1 MFGIGIPELILIA
14 LAVGIL
20 FFGSGKILE
29 FARSFGRLSGE
40 FKKGKQDIKR
50 EIEGG
55 EESASAK
62 PAEGEQR
69 DVEKNS

>member
-55 EESASAK
+55 EESAGAK
-62 PAEGEQR
+62 PAEGEQGN
-69 DVEKNS
+69 VEKNS